1 MDVNNANEAWLF
13 SDKGDLIYTYQK
25 QHLVPYIEKDYDT
38 LSEEVKVVSTT
49 LGRISTVI
57 CYDINF
63 PYFINKLG
71 REHIDVF
78 LVSSWDWDAIAEFH
92 SNEFRYRAIENGFNA
107 IKSTANGNMISVD
120 YKGRVLSYFISK
132 DCQDYFLV
140 NTINTKGVK
149 TLYSYIG
156 IFFNYFYLVAIICI
170 LISGIIKDKLCPQ
183 RKGMNQ
189 LKGLMN

>member
-1 MDVNNANEAWLF
+1 
-13 SDKGDLIYTYQK
+13 
-25 QHLVPYIEKDYDT
+25 
-38 LSEEVKVVSTT
+38 
-49 LGRISTVI
+49 
-57 CYDINF
+57 
-63 PYFINKLG
+63 
-71 REHIDVF
+71 
-78 LVSSWDWDAIAEFH
+78 
-92 SNEFRYRAIENGFNA
+92 
-107 IKSTANGNMISVD
+107 MISVD